1 MTWDEQGHLV
11 PKTATT
17 LIKDLQKIIDK
28 EGDLPVWIRFD
39 WTGYERGL
47 VENAPMS
54 DAPGVK
60 LSRRVRGARD
70 YWAGQFEKLIL
81 IEVSGQ

>member
-1 MTWDEQGHLV
+1 MTWDEKGNLL
-11 PKTATT
+11 PKTATA
-17 LIKDLQKIIDK
+17 LIEDLQKIIDE
-28 EGDLPVWIRFD
+28 EGDLPVWVSFD
-39 WTGYERGL
+39 WTDHGHNL
-47 VENAPMS
+47 VEAAPMS
-54 DAPGVK
+54 DAPEVK